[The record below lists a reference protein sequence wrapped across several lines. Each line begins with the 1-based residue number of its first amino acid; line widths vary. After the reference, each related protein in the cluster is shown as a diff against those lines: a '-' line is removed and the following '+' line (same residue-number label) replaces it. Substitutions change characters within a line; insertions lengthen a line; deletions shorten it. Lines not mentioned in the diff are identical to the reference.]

1 MELLSL
7 PTGLRVVIDRDA
19 AVPIV
24 EVRVAIAAGAGDDP
38 PGHSGLAHISEHLA
52 FGRLADGRG
61 YDAEL
66 APLAVRTDGWTELD
80 TMGFTAIGPSDAL
93 GPILGRE
100 VVRFRDGLAPEAVE
114 VERRV
119 IEAERRQ
126 NTRPFV
132 LDAARAAIWP
142 AGHPWH
148 RAVDGGEGGT
158 AEDVV
163 AWTRAQWTP
172 DRTVIVI
179 AGDLDRAVVDGFV
192 TAMAAWTGTAKRPV
206 SAPGIATATAFP
218 TVPQAHPDRPALDLA
233 AHLLG
238 GTTRNGREVGQL
250 VAPAGADLRRLRV
263 DGPTA
268 EALDAEREDVLL
280 GLAVREQDRAAFAAY
295 CVQTWGVPDCAAK
308 ERAAYEAVDVQAIRA
323 VAARWLVVP

>member
-1 MELLSL
+1 MELLTL
-7 PTGLRVVIDRDA
+7 ATGLRVVVDRDPSL
-19 AVPIV
+19 PIV

-38 PGHSGLAHISEHLA
+38 PGHSGLAHLSEHLA

-61 YDAEL
+61 YDTEL

-93 GPILGRE
+93 GPLLGRE
-100 VVRFRDGLAPEAVE
+100 LVRFRDGLAPVDVEA
-114 VERRV
+114 ERKV

-126 NTRPFV
+126 NARPFQ
-132 LDAARAAIWP
+132 LDPARAAIWP

-172 DRTVIVI
+172 DRTMVVI
-179 AGDLDRAVVDGFV
+179 AGDLDRALVDGFV
-192 TAMAAWTGTAKRPV
+192 AAMGAWTGTATRPA
-206 SAPGIATATAFP
+206 SAPGIASLTAFP

-233 AHLLG
+233 ARLLG
-238 GTTRNGREVGQL
+238 GSTRNGRDVGQL
-250 VAPAGADLRRLRV
+250 VVPAGADLRGLRV
-263 DGPTA
+263 DGPSR
-268 EALDAEREDVLL
+268 ERLEAEREDVLL
-280 GLAVREQDRAAFAAY
+280 VLAVQQEDRAAFAAY
-295 CVQTWGVPDCAAK
+295 CVQTWGEPDCVAK
-308 ERAAYEAVDVQAIRA
+308 ERAAYEAVDVQAVRA
-323 VAARWLVVP
+323 VAARWLVHP